1 MAVEY
6 KVEVNDPKIG
16 WVHVNGA
23 FEFLTYSWFVSLEE
37 AQTALRNMEKA
48 CAAHGVS
55 NEYRICKRTI
65 SPWEVV

>member
-1 MAVEY
+1 MSVEY

-37 AQTALRNMEKA
+37 CLFKFLFNTLF
-48 CAAHGVS
+48 
-55 NEYRICKRTI
+55 
-65 SPWEVV
+65 